1 MAVLF
6 LGDVERV
13 VVEGRQCAHAG
24 HQHRH
29 RVSVTTE
36 AAEEADHLLV
46 QHGVVRDDIVEVG
59 LLLGRGQFALQQ
71 QVADIQVVA
80 VLGQI
85 LDGIAAIQ
93 QLALVAV
100 DVGDGGFAGPGG
112 HEAGVEGELAGVG
125 VQLADVNDIRPHGS
139 LVDRELGTGGTI
151 RERQRCGVG
160 RFGGCHCLPSK
171 VISGQGPDHEGSRRT
186 ARRRLRLPAFAPSP
200 NLSPYAQDAGD
211 RGFPQRT
218 GGFPQSAR
226 ISVNSARIS
235 GVSRSSSGWLRSR
248 IRSRSTGSVRSS
260 S

>member
-1 MAVLF
+1 MHEVGGVAELVARIGEGLALRVLVGHGHQCRHLGDEPDGGHVAVLF
-6 LGDVERV
+6 LADVERV
-13 VVEGRQCAHAG
+13 VIERSQCTHAG

-29 RVSVTTE
+29 RVGVTTE

-59 LLLGRGQFALQQ
+59 LLLGRGQLALQQ
-71 QVADIQVVA
+71 QVADIEVVA

-93 QLALVAV
+93 QLTLVTV
-100 DVGDGGFAGPGG
+100 NEGDGGFAGPGG

-139 LVDRELGTGGTI
+139 LVDRELSAGGTI

-171 VISGQGPDHEGSRRT
+171 VISGQGPGHEGCRHA
-186 ARRRLRLPAFAPSP
+186 ARRRWRLPACAPSP
-200 NLSPYAQDAGD
+200 NLS
-211 RGFPQRT
+211 R
-218 GGFPQSAR
+218 
-226 ISVNSARIS
+226 
-235 GVSRSSSGWLRSR
+235 
-248 IRSRSTGSVRSS
+248 
-260 S
+260 